1 MDPAILTATTA
12 RVCYLI
18 TKYFTIYFTT
28 TQPFLWLFS
37 YNSYITFIYY
47 YMFLCDVVMC
57 GCRLPEVMLP
67 WRWQGRG
74 CFGVRWW
81 CTIGQGGGSAD
92 PEQEPLCL
100 TTTIRT
106 HYTTLPHHI
115 LRNTATQYD
124 QYKHLIKVYLIIF
137 MSNTHIV
144 HTGSISQLLTIAT
157 SVNREETNLLQHN
170 VHRPPL
176 T

>member
-1 MDPAILTATTA
+1 MIRVATLSPSSLP
-12 RVCYLI
+12 YN
-18 TKYFTIYFTT
+18 FTT

-57 GCRLPEVMLP
+57 GCRLPEVVLP
-67 WRWQGRG
+67 WRWKGRLKRHG
-74 CFGVRWW
+74 LVW
-81 CTIGQGGGSAD
+81 GGGVLQGAAAAPTQNKDTSVS
-92 PEQEPLCL
+92 PSP
-100 TTTIRT
+100 IRT
-106 HYTTLPHHI
+106 HDTTLPHHI

-144 HTGSISQLLTIAT
+144 HTGSISQLLNIAT
-157 SVNREETNLLQHN
+157 KC
-170 VHRPPL
+170 
-176 T
+176 

>member
-12 RVCYLI
+12 RVATLSPSILPYN
-18 TKYFTIYFTT
+18 FTT
-28 TQPFLWLFS
+28 TQPSLWLFS

-74 CFGVRWW
+74 CFGVRW
-81 CTIGQGGGSAD
+81 CEAAPTQNKD
-92 PEQEPLCL
+92 PSVSPS
-100 TTTIRT
+100 TIRT

-144 HTGSISQLLTIAT
+144 HTGSISQLLYIAT
-157 SVNREETNLLQHN
+157 KC
-170 VHRPPL
+170 
-176 T
+176 

>member
-12 RVCYLI
+12 RVATLSPSILPYISQPHNLSYGYFHIILI
-18 TKYFTIYFTT
+18 SH
-28 TQPFLWLFS
+28 L
-37 YNSYITFIYY
+37 YII
-47 YMFLCDVVMC
+47 MC
-57 GCRLPEVMLP
+57 FFVMLWCVGVGCP
-67 WRWQGRG
+67 RLCCHGDGRA
-74 CFGVRWW
+74 GVALVW
-81 CTIGQGGGSAD
+81 GGGVLLGAAAAPTQNKD
-92 PEQEPLCL
+92 PSVSPS
-100 TTTIRT
+100 TIRT

-157 SVNREETNLLQHN
+157 SVNREKTNLLQHN